1 MYAGVHNLKR
11 KGNKETTQE
20 RIPKKI
26 IPYDDD
32 FDFSSFRNDIAL
44 VKVEPPFELKAFVRT
59 VCLPEKG
66 EPDLATPGNYGTV
79 AGWGG
84 TKHVPIG
91 ERAKTLDSS
100 EVLKHASFQIQ
111 DDRLCK
117 NKASLK
123 IDSAITF
130 CAGDGKGKN
139 DTCQGDSGGAYVL
152 DTKVENGK
160 RHAWVAAG
168 IVSWGDGCAVKGQY
182 GYYTKVHP
190 FIDWIKQK
198 MKQYKD

>member
-1 MYAGVHNLKR
+1 MYAGVHNLTR

-20 RIPKKI
+20 RKPKKI

-84 TKHVPIG
+84 TKHVPIR

-117 NKASLK
+117 NKATLK

-130 CAGDGKGKN
+130 CAGDGEGKN
-139 DTCQGDSGGAYVL
+139 GACHGDSGGAYVL

>member
-1 MYAGVHNLKR
+1 MYAGVHNLTR

-20 RIPKKI
+20 RKPKKI

-44 VKVEPPFELKAFVRT
+44 VKVEPPFELKSFVRT

-66 EPDLATPGNYGTV
+66 EPDLATPGDYGTV

-91 ERAKTLDSS
+91 KSALDSS
-100 EVLKHASFQIQ
+100 EVLKHASLQIQ
-111 DDRLCK
+111 DDQLCP
-117 NKASLK
+117 K
-123 IDSAITF
+123 IDSNTTF
-130 CAGDGKGKN
+130 CAGDGEGKN
-139 DTCQGDSGGAYVL
+139 DACHGDSGGAYVL